1 MPILCA
7 LVAALS
13 LAATA
18 ATVMAWNDLL
28 IRDAVFNMVKGPAAM
43 VYAGLGALVVR
54 RARNPIGWFLLGD
67 GGFLAIMALSSA
79 YAVRGVSH
87 PGTLPAAA
95 AAGLLAQW
103 SFVPVVTG
111 VAFMLLL
118 FPIGTLPSRRW
129 RPVAALELVATAI
142 TLVGVAVQPG
152 LVGLPAPGGT
162 SATVVNPF
170 GVTRSALCPPPS

>member
-1 MPILCA
+1 
-7 LVAALS
+7 
-13 LAATA
+13 
-18 ATVMAWNDLL
+18 MA
-28 IRDAVFNMVKGPAAM
+28 DAVIAGPPGWPEPPAGTMGPPPGPAAT

-118 FPIGTLPSRRW
+118 FPIGALPPGAGARSRRSNW
-129 RPVAALELVATAI
+129 WPRRSPWPAWPSSPDSWGCLRQAARRRP
-142 TLVGVAVQPG
+142 
-152 LVGLPAPGGT
+152 
-162 SATVVNPF
+162 S
-170 GVTRSALCPPPS
+170 